1 MLNALPNAAGCR
13 ELLGTDTAASS
24 DKLTI
29 LVVDDD
35 HDLLKLLSDTLT
47 GQGYRVQVADSGE
60 VALAS
65 VVDNPPELILL
76 DIMMPGMNG
85 FEVLHWL
92 KERDESC
99 DIPIIFLSALNQ
111 TVQRVKGLKLGAID
125 FISKPFQ
132 IEELLARV
140 QTHLGAHRLRVRVEE
155 QRDELCSALAKLK
168 VLSGFLPICANCKK
182 IRDENGDWNQLETY
196 IREHSE
202 AEFSHGICPECSP
215 TSLPGCSGK

>member
-1 MLNALPNAAGCR
+1 MSDSDIATSN
-13 ELLGTDTAASS
+13 GTV
-24 DKLTI
+24 TI
-29 LVVDDD
+29 LAVDDD

-47 GQGYRVQVADSGE
+47 GHGYLVHVADSGE

-85 FEVLHWL
+85 FEVLQWL

-215 TSLPGCSGK
+215 MSLPGCSGK